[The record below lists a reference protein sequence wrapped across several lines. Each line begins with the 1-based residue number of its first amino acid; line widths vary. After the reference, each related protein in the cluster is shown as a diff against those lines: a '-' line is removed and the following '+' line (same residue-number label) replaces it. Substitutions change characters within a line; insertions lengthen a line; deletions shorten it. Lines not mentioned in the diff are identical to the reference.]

1 MLFPSFFFISPFFS
15 LSKKKSSLFF
25 SYFTKKKKPLGVD
38 LVQAQVRIAGGATLA
53 DLGLADQSAVKAPA
67 GFAIQCR
74 ITCEVS
80 RGDNF

>member
-1 MLFPSFFFISPFFS
+1 MLGKKKLISPSLFLS
-15 LSKKKSSLFF
+15 LSL
-25 SYFTKKKKPLGVD
+25 KKKKNLHGVD

-74 ITCEVS
+74 ITCEVK
-80 RGDNF
+80 R

>member
-1 MLFPSFFFISPFFS
+1 MFFESFFFESFCSEKKNSFPPLSFSLS
-15 LSKKKSSLFF
+15 LSKKKKNLQ
-25 SYFTKKKKPLGVD
+25 GVD

-74 ITCEVS
+74 ITCEVK
-80 RGDNF
+80 R